1 MTILA
6 NDRHGREGGSIT
18 LKRRR
23 AVVASTF
30 VILFAGAGVAVGCG
44 SAGTNA
50 SLSSGVA
57 KASVNGGTPSG
68 AASTANKGVVR
79 IGYQLDGTDIILK
92 TKKWLDDAL
101 QKKGYRVQWI
111 QFVGGP
117 QLLQAMNAGAID
129 FGETGD
135 APPIFAQAAG
145 TPLLYLAHEPA
156 DPKGEAILVPANS
169 PIHSVKDLKGKTIA
183 LNKGSNVEYMLV
195 QQLKKAGLTIH
206 DVTLDFLT
214 PPNARAAF
222 ESGKVD
228 AWAIWDPYEASAEN
242 AIHARAIA
250 DGTGVTNNY
259 QFYYVT
265 RSFAQ
270 QHPDIV
276 QDYLSGLAQADAWV
290 NQNKLATA
298 KLLAPQMDIDV
309 TSLYESYAKHS
320 FGIEPITKDIVEEQ
334 QSIANEFY
342 QLGLIPS
349 PIRVQD
355 DVWQGTFHLHKLP

>member
-1 MTILA
+1 M
-6 NDRHGREGGSIT
+6 
-18 LKRRR
+18 KRRDAFLISTF
-23 AVVASTF
+23 AVV
-30 VILFAGAGVAVGCG
+30 LAGAGI
-44 SAGTNA
+44 SAGFGHAQNRAGAIAHTQA
-50 SLSSGVA
+50 TSLGEGVS
-57 KASVNGGTPSG
+57 KG
-68 AASTANKGVVR
+68 AASTANRGVVR

-92 TKKWLDDAL
+92 GKKWLDEDL

-156 DPKGEAILVPANS
+156 DPKGEAILVPPNS
-169 PIHSVKDLKGKTIA
+169 PIHTVKDLKGKTIA

-222 ESGKVD
+222 EGGKVD

-242 AIHARAIA
+242 TMHARAIA

-276 QDYLSGLAQADAWV
+276 QDYLSGLEQADEWV
-290 NQNKLATA
+290 NQHKLDTA

-309 TSLYESYAKHS
+309 TSLYQSFAKHR
-320 FGIEPITKDIVEEQ
+320 FGIEPITKDIVAEQ

-342 QLGLIPS
+342 Q
-349 PIRVQD
+349 
-355 DVWQGTFHLHKLP
+355 

>member
-1 MTILA
+1 M
-6 NDRHGREGGSIT
+6 
-18 LKRRR
+18 KRRDAFLISIF
-23 AVVASTF
+23 AVV
-30 VILFAGAGVAVGCG
+30 LAGAGI
-44 SAGTNA
+44 SAGFGHARNHAGATA
-50 SLSSGVA
+50 HTQATSLGEGVS
-57 KASVNGGTPSG
+57 KG
-68 AASTANKGVVR
+68 AASTANRGVVR
-79 IGYQLDGTDIILK
+79 TGYQLDGTDIILK
-92 TKKWLDDAL
+92 AKKWLDEDL

-156 DPKGEAILVPANS
+156 DPKGEAILVPPNS
-169 PIHSVKDLKGKTIA
+169 PIHTVKDLKGKTIA

-222 ESGKVD
+222 EGGKVD

-242 AIHARAIA
+242 TMHARAIA

-276 QDYLSGLAQADAWV
+276 QDYLSGLEQADEWV
-290 NQNKLATA
+290 NQHKLDTA

-309 TSLYESYAKHS
+309 TSLYQSFAKHR
-320 FGIEPITKDIVEEQ
+320 FGIEPITKDIVAEQ

-342 QLGLIPS
+342 QLGLIPN